1 MSFIQIQGVIFFS
14 IIFCSLIG
22 GKKAS
27 LMASLVWVIETFI
40 VYKTSKVNYLQVI
53 SVSLSFQIGMVLAI
67 ARDFIVKRLKK
78 ITNKENS

>member
-27 LMASLVWVIETFI
+27 FMARLVWIVETLI
-40 VYKTSKVNYLQVI
+40 VYKMSKINYLQVI
-53 SVSLSFQIGMVLAI
+53 AVSLSFQIGMVLAI
-67 ARDFIVKRLKK
+67 ARDFIVKRIKSVS
-78 ITNKENS
+78 NKENS

>member
-53 SVSLSFQIGMVLAI
+53 SVSLSFQIGILLAI